1 LPADDHPEAH
11 KTQQTNRFWR
21 REAAN
26 VCQSRK
32 NKSMTIKSQS
42 SWGLARPVSL
52 GFTLGAL
59 TVALLWGWQSNQNA
73 RFRREAPIEE
83 ALWVSNWDIT
93 KVYGP
98 GTPEQ
103 TAVVAKLKEFG
114 LSEVRFG
121 EPILYRM
128 GPAATAGQAI
138 LMSPFDPL
146 NPKRASLLM
155 RSKDPTGSK

>member
-1 LPADDHPEAH
+1 LPADDHPEVH
-11 KTQQTNRFWR
+11 KTQQTDRLSR

-26 VCQSRK
+26 VCQNRK
-32 NKSMTIKSQS
+32 IKSMTIKAQN
-42 SWGLARPVSL
+42 SWGLARTVSL
-52 GFTLGAL
+52 GFTLGAV
-59 TVALLWGWQSNQNA
+59 TVALLWGWKSTQTA
-73 RFRREAPIEE
+73 RFRKEAPIEE
-83 ALWVSNWDIT
+83 ALWVSNWDVT
-93 KVYGP
+93 RVYGP
-98 GTPEQ
+98 GTAEQ

-114 LSEVRFG
+114 LGEVRFG

-155 RSKDPTGSK
+155 RSKDLTVSK